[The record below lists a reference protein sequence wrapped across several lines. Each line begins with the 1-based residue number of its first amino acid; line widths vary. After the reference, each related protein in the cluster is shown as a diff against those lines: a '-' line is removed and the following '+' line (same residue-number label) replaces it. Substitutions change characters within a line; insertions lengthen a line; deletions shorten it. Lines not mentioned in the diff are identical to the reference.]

1 MLYCVND
8 MAVMNAW
15 AKDQKV
21 AGTMIKF
28 YGDPTSAFTRFVD
41 MEMTHPGP
49 VSVGLLGRCKRF
61 ALYVEDG
68 VVKHQALAEDPDF
81 DPAGDDFPEKVL
93 PPQMMEAVKKIQTAE
108 SEAAASMS

>member
-21 AGTMIKF
+21 EGTMIKF
-28 YGDPTSAFTRFVD
+28 YGDPTSAFTRQMD

-49 VSVGLLGRCKRF
+49 LSVGLYGRCKRF
-61 ALYVEDG
+61 ALYIENGDI
-68 VVKHQALAEDPDF
+68 KYTALAEDLDF

-93 PPQMMEAVKKIQTAE
+93 PPQMMEAIQKVQ
-108 SEAAASMS
+108 SSSS